1 MARWAE
7 VTEAAK
13 NLQILELEV
22 GESVSGPES
31 SSACEPNL
39 VFRNQ
44 NTEPALYPL
53 QDTSGA
59 ACRTDCPT
67 FIMRASEGVRTNTR
81 LTFKG

>member
-39 VFRNQ
+39 VLRNQ
-44 NTEPALYPL
+44 NTEPAVSSPGYFRSCL
-53 QDTSGA
+53 QDRLSH
-59 ACRTDCPT
+59 
-67 FIMRASEGVRTNTR
+67 FHHAS
-81 LTFKG
+81 L